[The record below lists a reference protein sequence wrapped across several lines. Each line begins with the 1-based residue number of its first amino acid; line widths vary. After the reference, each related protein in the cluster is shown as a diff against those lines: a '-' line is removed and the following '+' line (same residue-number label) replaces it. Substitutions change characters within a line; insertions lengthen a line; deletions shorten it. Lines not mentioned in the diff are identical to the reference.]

1 MNKKITFY
9 MILITFLS
17 MLLSC
22 AVNNNTSLIKI
33 YNLSDTEISNFKIGD
48 TNIFSV
54 LKSGEVYDYWASTI
68 VSGTIYGDNIDVI
81 RAKKL
86 IDDDISERSFTIQK
100 DNSECIF
107 MTNYEYHID
116 ILNDDNGITAYIN
129 AGISPGENTDYHY
142 PAN

>member
-1 MNKKITFY
+1 MNKKITLY
-9 MILITFLS
+9 MILITILL

-33 YNLSDTEISNFKIGD
+33 YNLSDKEISNFKIGN
-48 TNIFSV
+48 TYIFSV
-54 LKSGEVYDYWASTI
+54 LKSGEVHDYWASII
-68 VSGTIYGDNIDVI
+68 VTGTIYGDNIDVV

-86 IDDDISERSFTIQK
+86 IDDDISETSFTIQK

-116 ILNDDNGITAYIN
+116 ILNDVDGITAYIN
-129 AGISPGENTDYHY
+129 AGISPGKNTDYHY